1 MTQLTISKD
10 RIGPRKLRFVT
21 ILDTNSIYVVFRGEE
36 WKKGRWNAEL
46 SSFLINVRRLF
57 STLRFALKYLS
68 VPFSPGFSFRRYDH
82 VGSQDRTR
90 GELSSIFLFLS
101 LGSPI
106 RMISVRRIH
115 SSSDNERPSRMT
127 SEIRSDF
134 FFMIAKRCSFWIH
147 PFVRFSSAFL
157 FFSEYREQELVTHGY
172 IFVPYAIRSI
182 TRHEQ
187 FQVSRNR

>member
-21 ILDTNSIYVVFRGEE
+21 TLDTNSIYVVFRGEE

-82 VGSQDRTR
+82 VGSGSYTR
-90 GELSSIFLFLS
+90 RALEHLSFPLTWFTN
-101 LGSPI
+101 P
-106 RMISVRRIH
+106 
-115 SSSDNERPSRMT
+115 DD
-127 SEIRSDF
+127 IRSTY
-134 FFMIAKRCSFWIH
+134 S
-147 PFVRFSSAFL
+147 
-157 FFSEYREQELVTHGY
+157 LVVG
-172 IFVPYAIRSI
+172 
-182 TRHEQ
+182 
-187 FQVSRNR
+187 

>member
-10 RIGPRKLRFVT
+10 RIGPRNFVT
-21 ILDTNSIYVVFRGEE
+21 TLDTNSIYVVFRGEE

-134 FFMIAKRCSFWIH
+134 FLMIAKRCSFWIH

-157 FFSEYREQELVTHGY
+157 FFSN
-172 IFVPYAIRSI
+172 RS
-182 TRHEQ
+182 
-187 FQVSRNR
+187 S

>member
-1 MTQLTISKD
+1 MSQLWI
-10 RIGPRKLRFVT
+10 RIVYTSFFEAKNGRRAAGMLNFRRF
-21 ILDTNSIYVVFRGEE
+21 
-36 WKKGRWNAEL
+36 
-46 SSFLINVRRLF
+46 SSTSAGSSRL
-57 STLRFALKYLS
+57 FALKYLS
-68 VPFSPGFSFRRYDH
+68 VPFFPGFSFRRYDH

-90 GELSSIFLFLS
+90 GEFSSIFLFPS

-134 FFMIAKRCSFWIH
+134 FLMIAKRCSFWIH

-187 FQVSRNR
+187 FQASRNR